1 LRQRFLCHWS
11 SVSSE
16 LPPPSSV
23 RRVRHI
29 NQYFVTSDVA
39 CLLQSSLSSVC
50 SMMTSINLTA
60 NTTLFHTLLT
70 VYIHTH
76 SERAF
81 SFLLV
86 QSMRRSTLGDR
97 SFPVAAARAWNALPQ
112 HVQNAPSL
120 SVFRREMKTVL
131 FRLSFP
137 DVI

>member
-1 LRQRFLCHWS
+1 
-11 SVSSE
+11 
-16 LPPPSSV
+16 
-23 RRVRHI
+23 
-29 NQYFVTSDVA
+29 
-39 CLLQSSLSSVC
+39 
-50 SMMTSINLTA
+50 MMTSINLTA

-112 HVQNAPSL
+112 HVLNAPSL